1 MGGRGRCLDNVF
13 IERVCRSLKYEA
25 VYLHDIADG
34 FAAERVVGDW
44 MRFCNG
50 VRPHSSLNGR
60 TPVEAYRFGVPLAK
74 AAGPALLL
82 GGIAPVE
89 NAGRHPSRRGLTRP
103 RPPETLTFEGIDNE
117 RNTP

>member
-74 AAGPALLL
+74 AAGPAPRFPPPSHRRFCS
-82 GGIAPVE
+82 GG
-89 NAGRHPSRRGLTRP
+89 P
-103 RPPETLTFEGIDNE
+103 RPWKTLEGTRQDGG
-117 RNTP
+117 